1 MMTNK
6 TLLGFRIACTG
17 LSHVRRILLP
27 LLCVL
32 LMAAGCGREESG
44 VLVGTAAGGG
54 DVARLVKARRVEER
68 EMISTHRFPGKVK
81 AAAEVDLSFRVSGTL
96 VELPVK
102 EGQEVEKGVLL
113 ARLDPRDFETEITNV
128 RSQSQQAEAKLK
140 AMLAGERE
148 EDIRSLE
155 AKVASA
161 RARFNEANLNFE
173 RYEKL
178 HESRVVSRQE
188 YDNALATRDVA
199 QAALDSAL
207 QELEKGRRG
216 ARAEDLDAQRSL
228 IRSLEAR
235 LQQAQN
241 ALVDTGLLAPFAGR
255 VSRVHVENHQDITA
269 KSPVVKLHDLSDAVQ
284 VVVAV
289 PEMLV
294 MQHRQEDAS
303 LEVSFEFLPGRSF
316 PAKVLEVT
324 TEADSRTRT
333 FDVTLTMPPV
343 GDVNIL
349 PGMTAVVTAKVKNP
363 NEVRGMVAV
372 PQEAVFADGG
382 GASHVWVVDAATST
396 VSSRTVRMGRLRGDR
411 VEVLEGLTPGERV
424 VVAGVHHLQEGQKVR
439 LMQANAGGGRS

>member
-1 MMTNK
+1 MKNK
-6 TLLGFRIACTG
+6 TLIGFRIEYTA
-17 LSHVRRILLP
+17 LSYARCMLLP

-32 LMAAGCGREESG
+32 LMAAGCGREENG
-44 VLVGTAAGGG
+44 VLVDPKAGGG
-54 DVARLVKARRVEER
+54 EVARPVKTRLVGER
-68 EMISTHRFPGKVK
+68 DMFLTHRFPGKVK
-81 AAAEVDLSFRVSGTL
+81 AAAEVDLSFRVAGTL
-96 VELPVK
+96 VEIPVK
-102 EGQEVEKGVLL
+102 EGQEVAKGALL
-113 ARLDPRDFETEITNV
+113 ARLDPRDFETEIENV
-128 RSQSQQAEAKLK
+128 RSQLQQSEAKLK
-140 AMLAGERE
+140 AMLAGERD

-161 RARFNEANLNFE
+161 RARFNEAKLNFE

-178 HESRVVSRQE
+178 HEGKVVSRQE

-207 QELEKGRRG
+207 QELEKGRKG
-216 ARAEDLDAQRSL
+216 ARAEDLEAQRSL

-235 LQQAQN
+235 LQQARH
-241 ALVDTGLLAPFAGR
+241 AMADTGLLAPFAGR

-269 KSPVVKLHDLSDAVQ
+269 KSPVVKLHDLSNAVQ

-289 PEMLV
+289 PEGLV

-303 LEVSFEFLPGRSF
+303 LEVSFEFLPGRAF
-316 PAKVLEVT
+316 PAEVLEVT
-324 TEADSRTRT
+324 AEADSRTRT

-349 PGMTAVVTAKVKNP
+349 PGMTAVVTAKVKEP
-363 NEVRGMVAV
+363 NRALGVVEV

-382 GASHVWVVDAATST
+382 DASHVWVVDAATST

-411 VEVLEGLTPGERV
+411 VEVLEGLTPGERI
-424 VVAGVHHLQEGQKVR
+424 VVAGVHHLREGQEVR
-439 LMQANAGGGRS
+439 LMHPNTGGGRS

>member
-1 MMTNK
+1 MMAHATTQCVLSGK
-6 TLLGFRIACTG
+6 GGVSAFRLAP
-17 LSHVRRILLP
+17 L

-32 LMAAGCGREESG
+32 LMAAGCGREENG
-44 VLVGTAAGGG
+44 VLVDSTAGSDMARPVKTQL
-54 DVARLVKARRVEER
+54 VAER
-68 EMISTHRFPGKVK
+68 DMILTHRFPGKVK
-81 AAAEVDLSFRVSGTL
+81 AAAEVDLSFRVAGTL

-102 EGQEVEKGVLL
+102 EGQEVARGALL

-128 RSQSQQAEAKLK
+128 RSQLQQSEAKLK

-161 RARFNEANLNFE
+161 RAQFNEAKLNFE

-178 HESRVVSRQE
+178 HEGKVVSKQE

-207 QELEKGRRG
+207 QELEKGRKG
-216 ARAEDLDAQRSL
+216 ARAEDLEAQRSL

-235 LQQAQN
+235 LQQARH
-241 ALVDTGLLAPFAGR
+241 ALGDTGLLAPFAGR
-255 VSRVHVENHQDITA
+255 VSRVYVENHQDVTA
-269 KSPVVKLHDLSDAVQ
+269 KSPVVKLHDLSNAVQ

-289 PEMLV
+289 PEGLV
-294 MQHRQEDAS
+294 MQHRQENVS
-303 LEVSFEFLPGRSF
+303 LEVSFEFLTGRTF
-316 PAKVLEVT
+316 PAEVLEVT

-349 PGMTAVVTAKVKNP
+349 PGMTAVVTAKVKEP
-363 NEVRGMVAV
+363 KRALGVVEV

-382 GASHVWVVDAATST
+382 GASHVWVVDAATSK
-396 VSSRTVRMGRLRGDR
+396 VRSRTVSMGRLRGDL
-411 VEVLEGLTPGERV
+411 VEVLEGLTQGERI
-424 VVAGVHHLQEGQKVR
+424 VVAGVHHLLEGQKVR
-439 LMQANAGGGRS
+439 PMHSGTGGGRQ